1 MKTIRLLLALLLVS
15 SILVGQTK
23 EFSKDY
29 FLQKSK
35 KQKTTAWILLAG
47 GTAMVFGGAALF
59 DNNYDYWDSQSNS
72 GESIGSVLMLA
83 GVIADGASIPYFI
96 SAGKN
101 KRTAMSITFDYKP
114 IYLSGENLAATK
126 TYPALSLKNEL
137 PRGRAI
143 EVSK

>member
-47 GTAMVFGGAALF
+47 GTAMFVGGATIF
-59 DNNYDYWDSQSNS
+59 DNNYDFWESKSNS
-72 GESIGSVLMLA
+72 GENIGGVLMLT
-83 GVIADGASIPYFI
+83 GIIADGASIPYFI

-101 KRTAMSITFDYKP
+101 KRTAMSIAFDFKP
-114 IYLSGENLAATK
+114 IYLSGENLVASK
-126 TYPALSLKNEL
+126 HYPGLTLK
-137 PRGRAI
+137 I
-143 EVSK
+143 KI

>member
-35 KQKTTAWILLAG
+35 KQKTTAWILLGG
-47 GTAMVFGGAALF
+47 GTAMFVGGAALF
-59 DNNYDYWDSQSNS
+59 DANFYGGSNS
-72 GESIGSVLMLA
+72 GADIGGFIMLA
-83 GVIADGASIPYFI
+83 GIIADGASIPYFI

-114 IYLSGENLAATK
+114 IYLSSDNLAATQA
-126 TYPALSLKNEL
+126 YPTLSLK
-137 PRGRAI
+137 I
-143 EVSK
+143 KI

>member
-35 KQKTTAWILLAG
+35 QQKTTAWILLAG
-47 GTAMVFGGAALF
+47 GTAMFVGGATIF
-59 DNNYDYWDSQSNS
+59 DNNYDFWESKSNS
-72 GESIGSVLMLA
+72 GENIGGVLMLT
-83 GVIADGASIPYFI
+83 GIIADGASIPYFI

-101 KRTAMSITFDYKP
+101 KKTAMSITFDYQP
-114 IYLSGENLAATK
+114 IYLSGENLVASK
-126 TYPALSLKNEL
+126 HYPGLTLK
-137 PRGRAI
+137 I
-143 EVSK
+143 KI

>member
-15 SILVGQTK
+15 SVLVGQTR

-47 GTAMVFGGAALF
+47 GTAMAVGGFAIF
-59 DNNYDYWDSQSNS
+59 DSSWDSGSAS
-72 GESIGSVLMLA
+72 TTDIAGIIGTVGFLTGLS
-83 GVIADGASIPYFI
+83 SIPYFI

-101 KRTAMSITFDYKP
+101 KKTAMSITFDYKP
-114 IYLSGENLAATK
+114 IYLSGDNLVSTK
-126 TYPALSLKNEL
+126 AHPTLTLKIKL
-137 PRGRAI
+137 
-143 EVSK
+143 